1 MGSSRHRSN
10 VRARDL
16 RFIGGIV
23 AATVLGCAGTAV
35 AQGTGGPRRQFVT
48 ISIDNFRTQPLH
60 FGTWPVRDLVG
71 RDVAAAQREFYDYRS
86 RDELTTVDVVEFK
99 KAGRGFGVTVY
110 PFGLATGSTLG
121 VRVSREGLPL
131 VRLAINGPANVGSY
145 TLADAYAIDASGGL
159 YVADR
164 SPGWGLGSH
173 AFVAGGA
180 GVIRS
185 SLGDGRRI
193 FAEGGGGLN
202 VGPIGVQLAVKFAL
216 NRLDTPVAHQFLTV
230 PVSLRASVSF

>member
-1 MGSSRHRSN
+1 M
-10 VRARDL
+10 
-16 RFIGGIV
+16 V
-23 AATVLGCAGTAV
+23 AATLLGCAAAAG
-35 AQGTGGPRRQFVT
+35 AQPASGGPRRQFVT
-48 ISIDNFRTQPLH
+48 FSIDNFRTEPLH

-71 RDVAAAQREFYDYRS
+71 RDVAAAQRETYEYRS

-99 KAGRGFGVTVY
+99 KPGRGFGITVY

-121 VRVSREGLPL
+121 IRVSRENLP
-131 VRLAINGPANVGSY
+131 VIRLAINGPANVGSY

-185 SLGDGRRI
+185 SLGDGQRI

-202 VGPIGVQLAVKFAL
+202 VGPLGVQLAVKFAL
-216 NRLDTPVAHQFLTV
+216 NRLDAPVEHKFLTV
-230 PVSLRASVSF
+230 PVSLRANVSF